1 MSITNPSVG
10 FDAATGAVLTGWEHV
25 LQSLS
30 DIFTT
35 GFGERIIREWYGSFV
50 PNLLGQLITPDEV
63 TPFFV
68 AITSAIEIVV
78 TANNQG
84 QSYEEN
90 LRKYEGASSKPSQL
104 PQVIYLED
112 NALGEMVD
120 KGQVLPAEGCMKAD
134 DYDITQITP
143 IEALNLLHYLQRK
156 TLEFEPR

>member
-10 FDAATGAVLTGWEHV
+10 LNAETGSVLTGWEHV

-68 AITSAIEIVV
+68 AITSAIEQWEPRFRV
-78 TANNQG
+78 TEIKVLKAT
-84 QSYEEN
+84 
-90 LRKYEGASSKPSQL
+90 REGAL
-104 PQVIYLED
+104 HFYLDGEYPPRAMYD
-112 NALGEMVD
+112 DFTVEGARRVNGYVNAAGLIIREEET
-120 KGQVLPAEGCMKAD
+120 A
-134 DYDITQITP
+134 
-143 IEALNLLHYLQRK
+143 
-156 TLEFEPR
+156 